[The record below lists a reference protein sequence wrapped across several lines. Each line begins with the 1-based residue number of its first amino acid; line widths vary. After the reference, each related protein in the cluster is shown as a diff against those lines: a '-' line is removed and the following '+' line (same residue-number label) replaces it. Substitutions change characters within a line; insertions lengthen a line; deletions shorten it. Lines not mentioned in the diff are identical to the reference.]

1 MKPTSLIPHTPPSLN
16 AEFQKSHKE
25 LILSAT
31 EIQLLQMPKSLVSLL
46 WLLPREGS
54 DSSGKGI
61 LRIPGQWGL
70 FS

>member
-31 EIQLLQMPKSLVSLL
+31 EIHLLQMPKSSQSTLVTAQ
-46 WLLPREGS
+46 R
-54 DSSGKGI
+54 GI
-61 LRIPGQWGL
+61 
-70 FS
+70 